1 MINDTVET
9 EVDSVIAPPEL
20 NLDIFKKEGLP
31 QFLQDM
37 VNTACNHTEA
47 SPIAVTANT
56 IAFLSALVG
65 REKIKCT
72 WGEHDV
78 DARPSFLIVGNTGVG
93 KGISETLVKKVFYQ
107 FEAKHSQE
115 KLRIIRAGLNSGEG
129 LTNSMRDVSQDN
141 ETENHDKRLLS
152 IDPEFYKVMA
162 ACSREGST
170 LSSTIRSLHD
180 GDDLDSNTKNDQYT
194 CSRPH
199 LIMVGHIT
207 PAELI
212 GKIRQVDLAN
222 GLLSRFMICH
232 ITLDKLVPIPKAATE
247 PMIDSLVDGLKKIM
261 NFVNTNPAMK
271 FTSCFKSKY
280 KESYDTFRL
289 PKGIEV
295 RRLLLTRTPK
305 YVTMLSMIFAIMECK
320 QEINSKHLDAAL
332 NIIRYWWKSVDYIF
346 STSEQQ
352 AAYARNIENSD
363 KILSAII
370 HLTRDKKE
378 CTRTGVSKQLS
389 GKMLSKNLDA
399 GFKILLENVPP
410 KIKQRKVKSPNNGKA
425 STCYSL
431 V

>member
-9 EVDSVIAPPEL
+9 EVDSVIAPPKL

>member
-47 SPIAVTANT
+47 SPIAVTFNT

-289 PKGIEV
+289 PQGIEV

-332 NIIRYWWKSVDYIF
+332 HIIRYWWKSVDYIF
-346 STSEQQ
+346 STTEQQ
-352 AAYARNIENSD
+352 EKYQRAKINGD
-363 KILSAII
+363 KIYHAIQELTKNQERCKQSEITKFLSNKIRKDD
-370 HLTRDKKE
+370 LN
-378 CTRTGVSKQLS
+378 S
-389 GKMLSKNLDA
+389 GL
-399 GFKILLENVPP
+399 KILLTSTPP
-410 KIKQRKVKSPNNGKA
+410 KIKQTTGDRIKGGKA
-425 STCYSL
+425 AKCYQL
-431 V
+431 T